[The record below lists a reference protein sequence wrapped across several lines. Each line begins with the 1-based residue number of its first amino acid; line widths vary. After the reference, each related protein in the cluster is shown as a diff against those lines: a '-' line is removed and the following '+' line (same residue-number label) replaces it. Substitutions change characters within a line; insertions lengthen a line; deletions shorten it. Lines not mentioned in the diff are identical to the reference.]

1 MADTPLL
8 WHFPISHFNEKV
20 RWALDWK
27 GVPHR
32 RKALALGY
40 MPRALW
46 ATGQP
51 RLPILFLDGR
61 AVADST
67 RIIAALEE
75 RYPEPPL
82 HPRDPDE
89 RRRALALEDFFD
101 EEVGPA
107 VRTALVGPA
116 FKRDPGIAF
125 HVLATGMP
133 GWAET
138 AMRAAAPAMRAF
150 YRARHDIDDATIA
163 ASRAKI
169 LAGLDRIEAERR
181 PSGYLVGE
189 RFSVADL
196 TAAALLAIL
205 SASVELEYRPSGPVP
220 PEIAEYRASLAG
232 RPAMAWVADVY
243 RRHRGRSAEIAA

>member
-1 MADTPLL
+1 MSAAPLL

-32 RKALALGY
+32 RRALGIGY
-40 MPRALW
+40 LPRALW

-61 AVADST
+61 AIADST

-75 RYPEPPL
+75 RFPEPPL
-82 HPRDPDE
+82 HPRDPEE
-89 RRRALALEDFFD
+89 RRRALAIEDFFD
-101 EEVGPA
+101 EEVGSA
-107 VRTALVGPA
+107 VRTALLGPA
-116 FKRDPGIAF
+116 FKRDPAAAF

-133 GWAET
+133 GTAET
-138 AMRAAAPAMRAF
+138 AMRAAGPLMRAF
-150 YRARHDIDDATIA
+150 YRARHDINDATIA
-163 ASRAKI
+163 ASRDKI
-169 LAGLDRIEAERR
+169 AAGLDRIEAEVG
-181 PSGYLVGE
+181 PSGYLVGD

-220 PEIAEYRASLAG
+220 PEIADYRASLAD

-243 RRHRGRSAEIAA
+243 RRHRGVSAEIAA